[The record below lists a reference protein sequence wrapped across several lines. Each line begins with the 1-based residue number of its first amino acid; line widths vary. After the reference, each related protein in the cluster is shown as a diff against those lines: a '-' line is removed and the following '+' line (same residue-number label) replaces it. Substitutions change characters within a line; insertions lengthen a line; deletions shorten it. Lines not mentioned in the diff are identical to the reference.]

1 MLIFVIYFLAT
12 SSEKVS
18 SNMYKMHRFRLYR
31 AKSPPGTCS
40 LYIHSIVSNDS
51 VKDSK
56 GRDQTAQM
64 RSLISACPHM
74 PKDTFSHDVALL
86 ILTAQASET
95 S

>member
-1 MLIFVIYFLAT
+1 MLIFVIYFWAT

-18 SNMYKMHRFRLYR
+18 SNLYKMHRFRLYR

-64 RSLISACPHM
+64 LMLIWVFAVHICPKTHFRM
-74 PKDTFSHDVALL
+74 TWPF
-86 ILTAQASET
+86 
-95 S
+95 